1 MSENQIS
8 DALKLVPYGFYAVGS
23 SFEGDHNVMVL
34 NWLTQASFEP
44 QLIAIGLVK
53 TAYSHGLIEKSGSFT
68 VSLFRQEDKDAVMPF
83 TKGRA
88 KNPEKMQGA
97 KFSLSPELGNPVLD
111 SAVAFIECRVVNAVD
126 TGGDHDIILAEV
138 VNAEVRKPSEA
149 KDMLTLPG
157 IGWSYAG

>member
-1 MSENQIS
+1 MSENEIS
-8 DALKLVPYGFYAVGS
+8 DALKLVPYGFYGVGS
-23 SFEGDHNVMVL
+23 SYEGDDNLMVL

-44 QLIAIGLVK
+44 QLLAIGLVK
-53 TAYSHGLIEKSGSFT
+53 TAYSYGLIEKSGTFT
-68 VSLFRQEDKDAVMPF
+68 VNLFRQEDRDAVMPL

-88 KNPEKMQGA
+88 KNAEKMQGA
-97 KFSLSPELGNPVLD
+97 KISPSPELGNPVLD
-111 SAVAFIECRVVNAVD
+111 GAVAFIECKVVNKVE

>member
-8 DALKLVPYGFYAVGS
+8 DALKLVPYGFFAVGS
-23 SFEGDHNVMVL
+23 SHEGDSNLMVL

-44 QLIAIGLVK
+44 QMLAIGLMK

-68 VSLFRQEDKDAVMPF
+68 VNLFRQEDKDALMPF
-83 TKGRA
+83 TKSRA

-97 KFSLSPELGNPVLD
+97 SVSPSPKLGNPVLD
-111 SAVAFIECRVVNAVD
+111 GAVAFIECKVVNRMD
-126 TGGDHDIILAEV
+126 TGGDHDIILAEI